1 LSGDF
6 LSGDQFMDIKNL
18 DEARRWNAEKM
29 QKVGL
34 FASDRF
40 FCDVYCLE
48 PGQSQKVHSHDNADK
63 IYVVLE
69 GQGRFQVG
77 EEEQVLSA
85 NQSVHVPPPLV
96 HGVFNDSD
104 TRLVVLVFL
113 AGEYPH

>member
-1 LSGDF
+1 
-6 LSGDQFMDIKNL
+6 MDVKNL
-18 DEARRWNAEKM
+18 EEARRWNAEKM

-40 FCDVYCLE
+40 FCDIYCLE

-69 GQGRFQVG
+69 GQGRFAIG
-77 EEEQVLSA
+77 EEEQVLNP
-85 NQSVHVPPPLV
+85 NQAVHVPSTLT
-96 HGVFNDSD
+96 HGVFNDGD
-104 TRLVVLVFL
+104 ARLVVLVFL